1 MLSHMLFNK
10 LKWFNAADNA
20 SSVTANGKKY
30 YAIPTQV
37 TVPKGTILYL
47 MDDTV
52 NEFKQHGVVAQDGT
66 CKVGAFILKGQL
78 AEGLNGDGI
87 ANLDVYLLNGHVVV
101 ENGFTTGGFV
111 KITDVTNPVWGG
123 IKPPKPL
130 LSRLYAALRKAVV
143 L

>member
-1 MLSHMLFNK
+1 MLDHLIFNK
-10 LKWFNAADNA
+10 LKWFNVADNA

-37 TVPKGTILYL
+37 TVPKGTILYI
-47 MDDTV
+47 MDDSV

-111 KITDVTNPVWGG
+111 KITDVTNPVWGD
-123 IKPPKPL
+123 
-130 LSRLYAALRKAVV
+130 KAS
-143 L
+143 

>member
-1 MLSHMLFNK
+1 MLDHLIFNRS
-10 LKWFNAADNA
+10 KWFNVADNA

-52 NEFKQHGVVAQDGT
+52 NEFKQHAVVAQDGT
-66 CKVGAFILKGQL
+66 CKVGALILKGQL

-123 IKPPKPL
+123 
-130 LSRLYAALRKAVV
+130 
-143 L
+143 